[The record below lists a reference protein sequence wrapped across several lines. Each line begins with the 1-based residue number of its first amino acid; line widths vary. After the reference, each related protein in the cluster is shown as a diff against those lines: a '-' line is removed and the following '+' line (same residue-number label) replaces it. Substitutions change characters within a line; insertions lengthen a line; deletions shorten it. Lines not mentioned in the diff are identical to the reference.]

1 MKENKSLRVLLLIG
15 VVLIWVLFAMLATS
29 YAAELKPSEILDCKH
44 PQGYE
49 YICYSDDEC
58 KEYLSGYS
66 GVLSEKIYTEKD
78 PHPIVWMNLYY
89 EHTGLLL
96 LGKIEGEIRNGKW
109 YLKMW
114 QAIYND
120 QTCTLIH
127 EQYHEGY
134 REKKE

>member
-1 MKENKSLRVLLLIG
+1 MKEKTMKALLIIG
-15 VVLIWVLFAMLATS
+15 AVLIWVLFVLIHTS
-29 YAAELKPSEILDCKH
+29 HAAEPKPSEILNCNDR
-44 PQGYE
+44 QGYE
-49 YICYSDDEC
+49 YVCYSPDEC
-58 KEYLSGYS
+58 KEYLGGYS
-66 GVLSEKIYTEKD
+66 AVLSEKIYTEKD